1 MRNKRLSAV
10 VLFLGIVMIAVSA
23 AFFVV
28 QLIRKAQNT
37 AAIPAIV
44 EKMEKILPDRSAGVI
59 EKRADNT
66 MPVAEINGADFIG
79 LLELPDR
86 QIKLPVS
93 ARWSGSG
100 SECTSARYS
109 GSLYDGTLVIGGK
122 YERGIFDFADQLDA
136 GEEVRFTDMT
146 GRVFRYSV
154 SKISHSDH
162 AGIDALTD
170 SDCPLTL
177 FVKKGH
183 TFLIIRCSAV

>member
-1 MRNKRLSAV
+1 MRNKRLSAA
-10 VLFLGIVMIAVSA
+10 VLSLGIVLIAVSA
-23 AFFVV
+23 AFFIV
-28 QLIRKAQNT
+28 QQIRKAQNT

-66 MPVAEINGADFIG
+66 MPVAEIGGTDFIG

-86 QIKLPVS
+86 QIKLPVN

-100 SECTSARYS
+100 SECIPARSS

-146 GRVFRYSV
+146 GKMFRYSV

-162 AGIDALTD
+162 AGTETSAD
-170 SDCPLTL
+170 SDYPLTL

-183 TFLIIRCSAV
+183 AFLIIRCSTV